1 MCPGQNPTQYSGLL
15 PLLPWGWVAHQFW
28 PQSQL
33 CRREIH
39 YSLGIDLNQCPCNL
53 VTTLFSIQIG
63 CELLLGKEYCGRL
76 VLPGPWSKERQIG
89 KKHIFSVELT
99 GVCSISYMMDTL
111 KWHIKQSYG
120 LKKKLLVLA
129 KSNNVHSWLFWLKKI
144 KKEVWKIQSNG

>member
-1 MCPGQNPTQYSGLL
+1 MCPGQNPIQYSGLL

-63 CELLLGKEYCGRL
+63 CELLLGKEYCWRL
-76 VLPGPWSKERQIG
+76 VLPGPWSRETNRKDAYFLCWIDRCVQ
-89 KKHIFSVELT
+89 HLLS
-99 GVCSISYMMDTL
+99 MMDTL

-120 LKKKLLVLA
+120 FKKKLLVLA